1 MRRLL
6 CLMSL
11 LAALSALSWVEAV
24 ESDSVYQIGDLPV
37 YVEQE
42 GGEMLE
48 YALVAVPTSNIN
60 SSYGV
65 GTSNI
70 SIFGPIASKL
80 PYGTHY
86 VYWREGQYTYCFAYS
101 GTISFE
107 NGRFFGQ
114 DVTVITYE
122 TNNSYNSQA
131 TFTTA
136 QESNFT
142 LSPGNYLVWSDLG
155 NYPTLY
161 ERGGED
167 YAKTACIILASF
179 GLYYLW
185 HHMWADIRQRY
196 IDR

>member
-1 MRRLL
+1 
-6 CLMSL
+6 MSL
-11 LAALSALSWVEAV
+11 LAALSALSWAGAV
-24 ESDSVYQIGDLPV
+24 ENDRVYQIGDLPV

-48 YALVAVPTSNIN
+48 YALVAVPAANIS

-70 SIFGPIASKL
+70 TIFGPVASKL

-86 VYWREGQYTYCFAYS
+86 VYWREDQYTYCFAYS
-101 GTISFE
+101 STISFE
-107 NGRFFGQ
+107 NGRFSGQ

-122 TNNSYNSQA
+122 TYNSYNSQA

-136 QESNFT
+136 QESSFS

-179 GLYYLW
+179 GLYYLF